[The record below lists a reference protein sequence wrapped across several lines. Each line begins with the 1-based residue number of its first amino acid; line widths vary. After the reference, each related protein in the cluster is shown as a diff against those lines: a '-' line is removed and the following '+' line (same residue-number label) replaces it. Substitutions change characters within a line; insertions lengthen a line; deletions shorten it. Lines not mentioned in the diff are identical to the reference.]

1 MLRIAIVEDEK
12 KSSDLLVDYIKS
24 YASQTGLDII
34 TDAYADGISFVSDY
48 RPIYDVIF
56 FDIRMP
62 HMDGLEAANRVR
74 LQDEDVAIIFVTNM
88 AQYAIR
94 GYEVDALDFILKPI
108 QYFDFAI
115 KMKKAIS
122 YVSKKQDAY
131 VTISIENGFR
141 KISVRDL
148 YYVEVINHMLIYH
161 SSEGNF
167 ATYGQLKQV
176 ETDLSSSGFARCNKC
191 YLVNMKHV
199 VEIKQ
204 DSVLVG
210 HDLLPISRRRKKDFL
225 KQLTDY
231 MGGTF

>member
-1 MLRIAIVEDEK
+1 
-12 KSSDLLVDYIKS
+12 
-24 YASQTGLDII
+24 
-34 TDAYADGISFVSDY
+34 
-48 RPIYDVIF
+48 
-56 FDIRMP
+56 
-62 HMDGLEAANRVR
+62 
-74 LQDEDVAIIFVTNM
+74 
-88 AQYAIR
+88 
-94 GYEVDALDFILKPI
+94 
-108 QYFDFAI
+108 
-115 KMKKAIS
+115 
-122 YVSKKQDAY
+122 
-131 VTISIENGFR
+131 
-141 KISVRDL
+141 
-148 YYVEVINHMLIYH
+148 MLIYH

-210 HDLLPISRRRKKDFL
+210 RDLLPISRRRKKDFL